1 MHWPDG
7 ITEKGGLREQF
18 THVIDVAPTILEAA
32 GLPEPTMVNGVLQSP
47 MEGTSM
53 LYAFNEPDAPER
65 HELQYF
71 EMFGNRGIYHKGWS
85 AVTKH
90 KTPWVMVGGV
100 LPAFDD
106 DVWELY
112 DGTNDY
118 SQARNLA
125 ADDPAMLATL
135 QRLWLIEATK
145 YNVLPI
151 DDRTGE
157 RLNPELAGRP
167 TLIRG
172 NTQLF
177 FAGMGRLSEN
187 SVVSIKNKSF
197 SITADVDVPESG
209 AEGVIIAQGGRF
221 GGWCVYAKGGKAK
234 FAYNVLGIHLF
245 TTEADTPIPA
255 GNHQV
260 RMEFAYDG
268 GGLAKGGDVTL
279 YYDGTAVG
287 TGRVEATQPMVFSA
301 DETTDIGYE
310 SGTTVTPD
318 YTAHT
323 SRFTG
328 KIHWVQLDV
337 GVDDNDHFIDPE
349 ERFRIAMARQ

>member
-1 MHWPDG
+1 
-7 ITEKGGLREQF
+7 
-18 THVIDVAPTILEAA
+18 
-32 GLPEPTMVNGVLQSP
+32 
-47 MEGTSM
+47 M
-53 LYAFNEPDAPER
+53 LYAFNEPEAPER
-65 HELQYF
+65 HDLQYF
-71 EMFGNRGIYHKGWS
+71 EMLGNRGIYHKGWS

-90 KTPWVMVGGV
+90 RTPWVMVGT
-100 LPAFDD
+100 LPPLDD

-112 DGTNDY
+112 DGHGDY
-118 SQARNLA
+118 SQAHNLA
-125 ADDPAMLATL
+125 ADQPEMLAKL
-135 QRLWLIEATK
+135 QRLWLIEAGK

-151 DDRTGE
+151 DDRGAE

-172 NTQLF
+172 DTQMF
-177 FAGMGRLSEN
+177 FQGMGRLSEN

-197 SITADVDVPESG
+197 SVTAEVDVPEG
-209 AEGVIIAQGGRF
+209 GGEGVLIAQGGRF
-221 GGWCVYAKGGKAK
+221 GGWSVYVKDGKAK

-245 TTEADTPIPA
+245 TTEADEPIPA
-255 GNHQV
+255 GKHQV

-279 YYDGTAVG
+279 YYDGKAVG
-287 TGRVEATQPMVFSA
+287 TGRVGATQPMIFSA

-310 SGTTVTPD
+310 SGTTVTSD
-318 YTAHT
+318 YTAH
-323 SRFTG
+323 SRRFTG

-337 GVDDNDHFIDPE
+337 GKDDHDHFIDPE